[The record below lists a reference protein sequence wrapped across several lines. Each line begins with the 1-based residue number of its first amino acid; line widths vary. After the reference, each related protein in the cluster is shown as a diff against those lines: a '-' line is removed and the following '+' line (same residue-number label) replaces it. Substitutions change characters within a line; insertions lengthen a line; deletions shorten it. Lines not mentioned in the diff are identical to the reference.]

1 MAKKRKQNLPPRR
14 KRMKRPQRLESA
26 KSWLE
31 TYEGNKVVKAY
42 RKRYGVDF
50 ECAFTELEMLGVPI
64 DPSYKAQVLQTTAA
78 RAAVKRQKRSRLQAQ
93 QADVWFAY
101 EDDETALEQ
110 AGECAS
116 CEMFRPLDDLG
127 LCLACAAM
135 LERDLIRQ
143 RDWEYAA
150 SAAFLADEDREA
162 LRQQIIA
169 KYGEGLELI
178 EPSGATK
185 RRRKKH

>member
-64 DPSYKAQVLQTTAA
+64 DPDYKERVLESVAAQAA
-78 RAAVKRQKRSRLQAQ
+78 AKRRIKAERKEEQERLLGIES
-93 QADVWFAY
+93 DDRFAFIVGY
-101 EDDETALEQ
+101 TSGGAPYGLTWEEWEALE
-110 AGECAS
+110 E
-116 CEMFRPLDDLG
+116 E
-127 LCLACAAM
+127 
-135 LERDLIRQ
+135 
-143 RDWEYAA
+143 
-150 SAAFLADEDREA
+150 
-162 LRQQIIA
+162 
-169 KYGEGLELI
+169 
-178 EPSGATK
+178 
-185 RRRKKH
+185 

>member
-42 RKRYGVDF
+42 RKRYGVDHN
-50 ECAFTELEMLGVPI
+50 CAFTELEMLGVPI
-64 DPSYKAQVLQTTAA
+64 DPDYKERVLESVAVRATA
-78 RAAVKRQKRSRLQAQ
+78 KRQERARERARR
-93 QADVWFAY
+93 ADVWVEYA
-101 EDDETALEQ
+101 DDDTALER
-110 AGECAS
+110 AGECVS
-116 CEMFRPLDDLG
+116 CDMFRPLDDLG
-127 LCLACAAM
+127 LCPVCTTM

-150 SAAFLADEDREA
+150 STAFLSDEGREA
-162 LRQQIIA
+162 LRR
-169 KYGEGLELI
+169 KVVTEYGEGLELI
-178 EPSGATK
+178 DPA
-185 RRRKKH
+185 